1 MRTKWVNSPECQ
13 LDQRRQQQ
21 KASGKQ
27 HNFSLFQPLAWKM
40 RSLLVGSHNI
50 MHGLFLPELLPAYA
64 RLHRE
69 RGVGA
74 LCLQE
79 CSHSAASAVAR
90 ALGPRFA
97 AAWHPVARGLAVVY
111 DRTRLVPRR
120 RSAIGLPRLTRVP
133 RWQWAYTSKTPEQR
147 WALAVRFAP
156 RCAAGH
162 AAGRCSATLV
172 SFHLDA
178 AGDLAHRTR
187 QMRALSHALTS
198 EARATPLQDHCG
210 HSAGAALWLSRD
222 LLTPRRARPQVPLSA
237 PLVACGDTN
246 AFTLLRKAAEPAL
259 AALLQPLV
267 HRHRARDAALA
278 AGPARPADT
287 HHFARAREPKLGH
300 RLAVAAGLRK
310 AAQRPA
316 PAEAHAEAALAAA
329 RDRCAWG
336 RLASPV
342 RRDLHRTVHR
352 PPSRSRRHSRV
363 RSPAGVG

>member
-1 MRTKWVNSPECQ
+1 
-13 LDQRRQQQ
+13 
-21 KASGKQ
+21 
-27 HNFSLFQPLAWKM
+27 M

-198 EARATPLQDHCG
+198 EARATPLQG
-210 HSAGAALWLSRD
+210 HEGPLVS
-222 LLTPRRARPQVPLSA
+222 LLTLDGE
-237 PLVACGDTN
+237 PLVTAGSDVRFALLGGRFVGEN
-246 AFTLLRKAAEPAL
+246 ALLRFYVLHCVFIPVVAVTLMA
-259 AALLQPLV
+259 V
-267 HRHRARDAALA
+267 H
-278 AGPARPADT
+278 
-287 HHFARAREPKLGH
+287 F
-300 RLAVAAGLRK
+300 
-310 AAQRPA
+310 
-316 PAEAHAEAALAAA
+316 
-329 RDRCAWG
+329 W
-336 RLASPV
+336 
-342 RRDLHRTVHR
+342 
-352 PPSRSRRHSRV
+352 RV
-363 RSPAGVG
+363 RKDGGISGPL